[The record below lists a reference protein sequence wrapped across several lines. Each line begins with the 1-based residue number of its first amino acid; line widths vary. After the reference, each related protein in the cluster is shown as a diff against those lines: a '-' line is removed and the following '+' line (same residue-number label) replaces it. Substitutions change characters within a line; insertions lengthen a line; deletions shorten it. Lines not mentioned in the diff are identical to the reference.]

1 MSKRERM
8 SYATLLI
15 EAGLAI
21 GIILRP
27 DAAAD
32 LSQMA
37 MWVAG
42 TSACYV
48 GGDTYRSS
56 GSAHAAHRPPSTVR
70 SEP

>member
-1 MSKRERM
+1 M

-37 MWVAG
+37 MWIAG
-42 TSACYV
+42 TSAAYV
-48 GGDTYRSS
+48 GSDGYRAS
-56 GSAHAAHRPPSTVR
+56 GSDAAAHKAD
-70 SEP
+70 

>member
-1 MSKRERM
+1 MSKRERLT
-8 SYATLLI
+8 YFTLLI

-37 MWVAG
+37 MWIAG

-56 GSAHAAHRPPSTVR
+56 GSAHAAHRPPTDR

>member
-32 LSQMA
+32 LSQLA

-42 TSACYV
+42 TSAAYV

-56 GSAHAAHRPPSTVR
+56 GSAHAAHKPPAS
-70 SEP
+70 SS